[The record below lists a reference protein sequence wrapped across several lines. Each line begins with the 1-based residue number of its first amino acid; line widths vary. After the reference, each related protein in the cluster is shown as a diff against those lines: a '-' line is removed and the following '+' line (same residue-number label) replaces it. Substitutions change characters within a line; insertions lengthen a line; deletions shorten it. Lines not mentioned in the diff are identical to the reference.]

1 MLIQPQDVHK
11 LNKKLLFLYKGR
23 LVKFMGCL
31 ISEFNMIPRFP
42 WGKCSVMQYIF
53 HALVAFLHQW
63 CCRDM

>member
-1 MLIQPQDVHK
+1 
-11 LNKKLLFLYKGR
+11 
-23 LVKFMGCL
+23 MGCL